1 VTKPSRGKLVG
12 QIIGI
17 VLAVAAGFLSNRLW
31 GWDIY
36 YPGSADF
43 YMLLGIGIFVLVG
56 VGAFLLRSWWALL
69 IVPAA
74 WLVGEFLGAT
84 LIPFAQTTWTALQDA
99 FTTWHFQWS
108 LSLLILI
115 VSLII
120 GTAIGWGVERRF
132 WKQQP

>member
-1 VTKPSRGKLVG
+1 MSIDQQTQGTTIVAETNVVPPAGLQTEVESSPKAVPKPSRGKLTW

-36 YPGSADF
+36 YPGSVDF

-56 VGAFLLRSWWALL
+56 SGAFLLRSWWALL

-74 WLVGEFLGAT
+74 WLVGEILGDT
-84 LIPFAQTTWTALQDA
+84 LIP
-99 FTTWHFQWS
+99 
-108 LSLLILI
+108 LILI
-115 VSLII
+115 SMCALTVNC
-120 GTAIGWGVERRF
+120 GE
-132 WKQQP
+132 